1 MSERE
6 EVSYREGRGEM
17 KYDVFKEIEILKQ
30 EFLLHPE
37 MEEED
42 KNARINMLE
51 ILEKRLHKL

>member
-37 MEEED
+37 MEEND

-51 ILEKRLHKL
+51 ILEKRMHKL